1 MPVLDPS
8 SLLYVATTDEIP
20 TGNSETGYSN
30 PEYDTLFKEQEITVD
45 KAKRNEILH
54 KMQEILVRD
63 VPYIIP
69 YYAQNVE
76 AYRSDKFQGWV
87 TDPEGVLS
95 LGSGRISLTV
105 VTPVQ

>member
-1 MPVLDPS
+1 MDAGPDPS
-8 SLLYVATTDEIP
+8 SLLYIATTDEIP

-30 PEYDTLFKEQEITVD
+30 PEYDKLFKEQEITVD

-54 KMQEILVRD
+54 QMQGILVRD

-69 YYAQNVE
+69 YYAQTVE

-87 TDPEGVLS
+87 IDPEGMLDLS
-95 LGSGRISLTV
+95 AARTTDSR
-105 VTPVQ
+105 

>member
-1 MPVLDPS
+1 
-8 SLLYVATTDEIP
+8 
-20 TGNSETGYSN
+20 
-30 PEYDTLFKEQEITVD
+30 
-45 KAKRNEILH
+45 
-54 KMQEILVRD
+54 VRD

-69 YYAQNVE
+69 YYAQAVE

-87 TDPEGVLS
+87 TDSDGVLS